1 MMRETEVGERL
12 PGVGRNDRFDARRQ
26 SAGCALLAVAVWM
39 MMVGGVSVASA
50 DVFPQASSS
59 LEPMTDA
66 EAVGMG
72 CMLMAAGVGAATI
85 TAGGVALIAA
95 EAGVAATGTAVAV
108 PVVVA
113 TMAGGCTIGAVAAPA
128 FLWLKRQG
136 HTIGT
141 GVAGILPS
149 SVR

>member
-1 MMRETEVGERL
+1 
-12 PGVGRNDRFDARRQ
+12 
-26 SAGCALLAVAVWM
+26 
-39 MMVGGVSVASA
+39 
-50 DVFPQASSS
+50 
-59 LEPMTDA
+59 MTDT

-85 TAGGVALIAA
+85 AAGGVALFAA

-113 TMAGGCTIGAVAAPA
+113 TMAGGCTVGAVATPA

-136 HTIGT
+136 HSIGT
-141 GVAGILPS
+141 GVAGLLPGS
-149 SVR
+149 GK